1 MEMDLS
7 IWLQLAVV
15 LVCVAVGGRL
25 GGVGLGAAGGLGVCI
40 LVLGMGI
47 QPGSPPTS
55 VLLIITA
62 VIACTS
68 VLQGSGGLDLL
79 VRWAEKLLRKW
90 PRAITFAG
98 PFVCSF
104 FVMLVGTVY
113 VAFAVYPVVAEVAA
127 SAKVRPERAV
137 SASVICAGIGV
148 MASPMSAAMAAM
160 VGIMATQGVAF
171 WQILAVTVPTFLLT
185 ICVTALSVFWRGAE
199 LEDDPEFKRRLTNGD
214 YQWLAGVTEGEK
226 KFEEKPFAR
235 RAVAIFLIGILVSI
249 CVGSIPGLRPA
260 WETAGKVSQLSIP
273 SLIQMVMLATAFF
286 IIMLCRVAPEKFASG
301 SVFRSGLIGVVG
313 VFGIAWCTG
322 TFFDLH
328 TKLLADVFSGIAQS
342 APFVFCVAA
351 FLASSVIFSPT
362 VSTTIMMPLGL
373 KFGLPPEF
381 LIGTWACCYGDFL
394 IPGGAQIGCT
404 AFDRTGTTRLGTFVI
419 NHSYLRPGVVFVVS
433 GTLIGWC
440 ISKLV
445 F

>member
-90 PRAITFAG
+90 PRAITFVG

-104 FVMLVGTVY
+104 FVMLVGTAY

-199 LEDDPEFKRRLTNGD
+199 LEDDPEFKRRLANGD

-260 WETAGKVSQLSIP
+260 WEAAGKVSQLPIP

-286 IIMLCRVAPEKFASG
+286 IIMLCRVPPEKFASG
-301 SVFRSGLIGVVG
+301 
-313 VFGIAWCTG
+313 
-322 TFFDLH
+322 
-328 TKLLADVFSGIAQS
+328 
-342 APFVFCVAA
+342 
-351 FLASSVIFSPT
+351 
-362 VSTTIMMPLGL
+362 
-373 KFGLPPEF
+373 
-381 LIGTWACCYGDFL
+381 
-394 IPGGAQIGCT
+394 
-404 AFDRTGTTRLGTFVI
+404 
-419 NHSYLRPGVVFVVS
+419 
-433 GTLIGWC
+433 
-440 ISKLV
+440 
-445 F
+445 

>member
-90 PRAITFAG
+90 PRAITFVG

-104 FVMLVGTVY
+104 FVMLVGTAY

-199 LEDDPEFKRRLTNGD
+199 LEDDPEFKRRLANGD
-214 YQWLAGVTEGEK
+214 YQWLACLLYT
-226 KFEEKPFAR
+226 
-235 RAVAIFLIGILVSI
+235 S
-249 CVGSIPGLRPA
+249 
-260 WETAGKVSQLSIP
+260 P
-273 SLIQMVMLATAFF
+273 SP
-286 IIMLCRVAPEKFASG
+286 R
-301 SVFRSGLIGVVG
+301 
-313 VFGIAWCTG
+313 
-322 TFFDLH
+322 D
-328 TKLLADVFSGIAQS
+328 
-342 APFVFCVAA
+342 
-351 FLASSVIFSPT
+351 
-362 VSTTIMMPLGL
+362 
-373 KFGLPPEF
+373 
-381 LIGTWACCYGDFL
+381 
-394 IPGGAQIGCT
+394 
-404 AFDRTGTTRLGTFVI
+404 
-419 NHSYLRPGVVFVVS
+419 
-433 GTLIGWC
+433 
-440 ISKLV
+440 
-445 F
+445 